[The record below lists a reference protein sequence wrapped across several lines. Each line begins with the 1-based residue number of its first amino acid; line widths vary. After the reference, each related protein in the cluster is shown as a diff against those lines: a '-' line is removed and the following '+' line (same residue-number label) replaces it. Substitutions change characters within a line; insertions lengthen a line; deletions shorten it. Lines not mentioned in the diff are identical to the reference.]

1 MKKKILSGLLA
12 LALIFGSAAALPK
25 DVFTD
30 STSITASAESAP
42 TSGKCGENLS
52 WSLDSKGVLTIS
64 GTGDMYDFKSEASP
78 FFGRNDIKSVVI
90 KSGVTSIEDT
100 AFYDCHNLKSVTFP
114 NSLKRLGV
122 AAFSGCRELS
132 SITIPSSVTSIG
144 TNVFNG
150 CVSLSE
156 INVENGNV
164 KYGSVDGILY
174 NKDKTELITC
184 PEGKKGDISLP
195 SGVKRIND
203 FSFTL
208 CKNIT
213 SVKIPNGTENIGDSA
228 FEQCNK
234 LSSINIP
241 NSIKSIGSR
250 SFFECYDLKSITIPG
265 SVKSIGVYAF
275 YNCIS
280 LAKVNIPQSMT
291 TIEGGVFMGCDSLTE
306 ISIPNGIKSIDSS
319 AFFNCGNLASVTIPK
334 SVTEIGSQAFGYY
347 WGTKVDGFT
356 VIGYTGSAAEKYAK
370 DNGFM
375 FRGISRLA
383 GEGRYATAVE
393 ISKAGFPSGSDTVI
407 LAYSMNYA
415 DALAGVP
422 LAKAMNAPILLTTL
436 KTLPAE
442 TLAEIERLNA
452 KKVIILGGTSAVSA
466 DVEKALTDKKLEV
479 ERIAGKTRFETAA
492 KIADK
497 MQQQNENK
505 APTDVF
511 FVYYNGFADA
521 LSVSAAAAVKGAPI
535 VYLTTNGALNA
546 DTAAYLAD
554 LKKAG
559 SVKNAYVIGGTS
571 VISDDMAT
579 KAANALGLAKATRV
593 AGADRFETCVAVNE
607 KFADVLGGDM
617 LCVATGMDF
626 PDALAG
632 GVYAANN
639 NAPLFL
645 INGKLKTS
653 NLNDKQKA
661 YLIEKKP
668 SSITAFGGTSVVPD
682 DHIEDIAKNSI

>member
-12 LALIFGSAAALPK
+12 LALVFGSAAALPK

-64 GTGDMYDFKSEASP
+64 GTGDMYDFKSEVSP
-78 FFGRNDIKSVVI
+78 FSGRDDIKSVVI

-144 TNVFNG
+144 TNVFGG

-164 KYGSVDGILY
+164 KYSSVDGILY

-203 FSFTL
+203 LSFTL

-250 SFFECYDLKSITIPG
+250 SFFECFDLKSITIPG

-280 LAKVNIPQSMT
+280 LAKVNITQSMT
-291 TIEGGVFMGCDSLTE
+291 TI
-306 ISIPNGIKSIDSS
+306 
-319 AFFNCGNLASVTIPK
+319 
-334 SVTEIGSQAFGYY
+334 
-347 WGTKVDGFT
+347 
-356 VIGYTGSAAEKYAK
+356 
-370 DNGFM
+370 
-375 FRGISRLA
+375 
-383 GEGRYATAVE
+383 
-393 ISKAGFPSGSDTVI
+393 
-407 LAYSMNYA
+407 
-415 DALAGVP
+415 
-422 LAKAMNAPILLTTL
+422 
-436 KTLPAE
+436 
-442 TLAEIERLNA
+442 
-452 KKVIILGGTSAVSA
+452 
-466 DVEKALTDKKLEV
+466 
-479 ERIAGKTRFETAA
+479 
-492 KIADK
+492 
-497 MQQQNENK
+497 
-505 APTDVF
+505 
-511 FVYYNGFADA
+511 
-521 LSVSAAAAVKGAPI
+521 
-535 VYLTTNGALNA
+535 
-546 DTAAYLAD
+546 
-554 LKKAG
+554 
-559 SVKNAYVIGGTS
+559 
-571 VISDDMAT
+571 
-579 KAANALGLAKATRV
+579 
-593 AGADRFETCVAVNE
+593 
-607 KFADVLGGDM
+607 
-617 LCVATGMDF
+617 
-626 PDALAG
+626 
-632 GVYAANN
+632 
-639 NAPLFL
+639 
-645 INGKLKTS
+645 
-653 NLNDKQKA
+653 
-661 YLIEKKP
+661 
-668 SSITAFGGTSVVPD
+668 
-682 DHIEDIAKNSI
+682 